1 MKKKLLTVLA
11 LVLVVGLVL
20 CLLPWSR
27 TVSVHTTAYE
37 YTVGQKE
44 PLAVRDVVIE
54 GRYTV
59 YVFQENQ
66 FDGPLSVSGYDY
78 SQQMPAK
85 VQFWHDRNP
94 GMISYRDEAGQPLG
108 RELAN
113 IFCSRD
119 FTRFTIQ
126 IFDQERQDDHIIS
139 HWNGR
144 VLCADAPDY
153 ETMAALS
160 AQVGFHVEEIE

>member
-1 MKKKLLTVLA
+1 MKKKLLTALI
-11 LVLVVGLVL
+11 LVLVVGFVL
-20 CLLPWSR
+20 CLIPWSR

-37 YTVGQKE
+37 YIVGQEE

-59 YVFQENQ
+59 YVFKENQ
-66 FDGPLSVSGYDY
+66 FDGTLSVSGYDY

-85 VQFWHDRNP
+85 IQFWHDRNP

-113 IFCSRD
+113 IYCSQD

-126 IFDQERQDDHIIS
+126 IFDQERQGSQVIS

-153 ETMAALS
+153 ETMVSQS
-160 AQVGFHVEEIE
+160 AQVGFRADEIG